1 MTGKDFVNKFNEVKD
16 YLGLESD
23 AEVIRFLVNY
33 FWKKFVK
40 ENGLL
45 PSLTQGASTGSHWG
59 GGWGVCREALPFRLG
74 HSSP

>member
-1 MTGKDFVNKFNEVKD
+1 MTEVKGFRVTGKDFVNKFNEIKE

-40 ENGLL
+40 ERKPIDEILMDRDRK
-45 PSLTQGASTGSHWG
+45 S
-59 GGWGVCREALPFRLG
+59 
-74 HSSP
+74 